1 MMQSE
6 ETLII
11 QSESQ
16 KALTA
21 SLQCDSDALGE
32 MSTT

>member
-1 MMQSE
+1 MQSE

-16 KALTA
+16 KALII
-21 SLQCDSDALGE
+21 SLQYDGNALDE